1 MVTKTSFSAA
11 LKLTN
16 PFELDPEDPNPSLF
30 TMASDKTSASK
41 APLGGAEIGASQVTS
56 SGLKITELVLGD
68 GLEATP
74 GTSVSVNYKG
84 TLDDGKEFDSS
95 YGRGPFEF
103 SLGAGMVIKGWDEG
117 VAGMKVGGKRTLII
131 PPELAYG
138 ERGAGDLI
146 PPNATLTFDVE
157 IVAVQ
162 DPGYGLVKSTEI
174 ISLQEDG
181 YKFIDIRT
189 KKERDHTGIIP
200 GSLEITAFDI
210 YGNFVPEFMKTFRD
224 LVDLE
229 DNTVFISNEGEIASI
244 LANGFVEQ
252 LNATNMYA
260 LKGGIQQL
268 IKENYKLEKK

>member
-1 MVTKTSFSAA
+1 MKKILFIIMFLSQNVMADGIQITNIVEGEGTEIINHSKIQVHYTGKLQDGTK
-11 LKLTN
+11 
-16 PFELDPEDPNPSLF
+16 
-30 TMASDKTSASK
+30 
-41 APLGGAEIGASQVTS
+41 
-56 SGLKITELVLGD
+56 
-68 GLEATP
+68 
-74 GTSVSVNYKG
+74 
-84 TLDDGKEFDSS
+84 FDSS
-95 YGRGPFEF
+95 YDRGQPFSFQIGLRE
-103 SLGAGMVIKGWDEG
+103 VIKGWEIG
-117 VAGMKVGGKRTLII
+117 LMGMKVGGKRTLII

-157 IVAVQ
+157 IIDVKA
-162 DPGYGLVKSTEI
+162 PGYGFIYAEEI
-174 ISLQEDG
+174 QDLQEGG

-189 KKERDHTGIIP
+189 KKEREDTGIIP

-224 LVDLE
+224 LVELD
-229 DNTVFISNEGEIASI
+229 DNIVFISNEGEIASM

>member
-1 MVTKTSFSAA
+1 MK
-11 LKLTN
+11 KI
-16 PFELDPEDPNPSLF
+16 LF
-30 TMASDKTSASK
+30 IIIWFTQSIMADGVQINNII
-41 APLGGAEIGASQVTS
+41 LGEGAEIINHS
-56 SGLKITELVLGD
+56 KILVHYTGKLQD
-68 GLEATP
+68 GT
-74 GTSVSVNYKG
+74 K
-84 TLDDGKEFDSS
+84 FDSS
-95 YGRGPFEF
+95 YDRGEPFSF
-103 SLGAGMVIKGWDEG
+103 QIGLRQVIEGWEIG
-117 VAGMKVGGKRTLII
+117 LMGMKVGGKRTLVI

-157 IVAVQ
+157 IVDVEA
-162 DPGYGLVKSTEI
+162 PGYGFVNSSEILV
-174 ISLQEDG
+174 LQENG

-189 KKERDHTGIIP
+189 QKERDNTGIIP

-224 LVDLE
+224 LVELD

-252 LNATNMYA
+252 LKATNMYA
-260 LKGGIQQL
+260 LEGGIQQL

>member
-1 MVTKTSFSAA
+1 MKRIVFIIMFITQSVLADGIQI
-11 LKLTN
+11 TN
-16 PFELDPEDPNPSLF
+16 VIE
-30 TMASDKTSASK
+30 
-41 APLGGAEIGASQVTS
+41 
-56 SGLKITELVLGD
+56 GD
-68 GLEATP
+68 GTEIVKHSKIQVHYTGKLQD
-74 GTSVSVNYKG
+74 GTK
-84 TLDDGKEFDSS
+84 FDSS
-95 YGRGPFEF
+95 LDRGEPFSF
-103 SLGAGMVIKGWDEG
+103 QIGLRQVIEGWEIG
-117 VAGMKVGGKRTLII
+117 LMGMKVGGKRTLII
-131 PPELAYG
+131 PSELAYG

-157 IVAVQ
+157 IVAVK
-162 DPGYGLVKSTEI
+162 DPGYGLVKAKEI
-174 ISLQEDG
+174 KSLQDDG

-189 KKERDHTGIIP
+189 KKERDHTGVIP

-224 LVDLE
+224 LVALD

>member
-1 MVTKTSFSAA
+1 MKIIIFIIMFITQSV
-11 LKLTN
+11 
-16 PFELDPEDPNPSLF
+16 
-30 TMASDKTSASK
+30 MAN
-41 APLGGAEIGASQVTS
+41 GIQINNNIEGEGAEIVKHSKIQVHYT
-56 SGLKITELVLGD
+56 GKLQD
-68 GLEATP
+68 GT
-74 GTSVSVNYKG
+74 K
-84 TLDDGKEFDSS
+84 FDSS
-95 YGRGPFEF
+95 FDRGEPFSF
-103 SLGAGMVIKGWDEG
+103 QIGLRQVIEGWEIG
-117 VAGMKVGGKRTLII
+117 LMGMKVGGKRTLII
-131 PPELAYG
+131 PSELAYG

-162 DPGYGLVKSTEI
+162 DPGYGLVKATEI
-174 ISLQEDG
+174 ISLQDDG

-189 KKERDHTGIIP
+189 KKERDHTGIVS

-210 YGNFVPEFMKTFRD
+210 YGNFVPEFMKTFREF
-224 LVDLE
+224 VDLN
-229 DNTVFISNEGEIASI
+229 DNTVFISNKGETASI

>member
-1 MVTKTSFSAA
+1 MKKILYIIICISQTV
-11 LKLTN
+11 
-16 PFELDPEDPNPSLF
+16 
-30 TMASDKTSASK
+30 MADG
-41 APLGGAEIGASQVTS
+41 LQINNIVEGEGAEIINHSKIQVHYT
-56 SGLKITELVLGD
+56 GKLQD
-68 GLEATP
+68 GT
-74 GTSVSVNYKG
+74 K
-84 TLDDGKEFDSS
+84 FDSS
-95 YGRGPFEF
+95 YDRGQPFNFQIGLRE
-103 SLGAGMVIKGWDEG
+103 VIEGWEIG
-117 VAGMKVGGKRTLII
+117 LMGMKVGGKRTLII

-157 IVAVQ
+157 IIDVKA
-162 DPGYGLVKSTEI
+162 PGYGFIYAEEI
-174 ISLQEDG
+174 QDLQEGG

-189 KKERDHTGIIP
+189 KKEREDTGIIP

-224 LVDLE
+224 LVELD
-229 DNTVFISNEGEIASI
+229 DNTVFISNEGEIASM

-268 IKENYKLEKK
+268 IKENFRLEKK